1 MDEAGAAY
9 AAQVCDTPRVV
20 TVLMEE
26 LVFNKPVRPNQL
38 IKIYACIDA
47 VGSTSVT
54 IKLEARKHNVY
65 TGKQGN
71 VCTTRLKFVRISDD
85 GEAVPVKR
93 KKISRK
99 YNFDL
104 GEEND

>member
-1 MDEAGAAY
+1 
-9 AAQVCDTPRVV
+9 
-20 TVLMEE
+20 
-26 LVFNKPVRPNQL
+26 
-38 IKIYACIDA
+38 
-47 VGSTSVT
+47 
-54 IKLEARKHNVY
+54 
-65 TGKQGN
+65 
-71 VCTTRLKFVRISDD
+71 LKFVRISDD